1 MLPTTSEKYKK
12 ELIELHNRKSELRQ
26 QLEVSSTDSIVD
38 CAYLMRDIDNRI
50 DEIKEKL
57 LATQNHFIAKQ
68 KIDANYMT
76 DSLAQDELKKTR
88 RISRLKNKEVKMWRT
103 IAIIATA
110 VLMIA
115 VCCFIFMEM

>member
-1 MLPTTSEKYKK
+1 MLETTSEKYKK
-12 ELIELHNRKSELRQ
+12 ELIELHNRKGELRR

-38 CAYLMRDIDNRI
+38 CAYLMRDIDARI
-50 DEIKEKL
+50 DEVKEKL
-57 LATQNHFIAKQ
+57 LCSQSQFIAKQ

-103 IAIIATA
+103 VAIIATG

-115 VCCFIFMEM
+115 VCAFVFMEM

>member
-1 MLPTTSEKYKK
+1 MLETTSEKYKK
-12 ELIELHNRKSELRQ
+12 ELIELHTLKSELRR

-50 DEIKEKL
+50 DEVKEKL
-57 LATQNHFIAKQ
+57 LCSQSQFIAKQ

-103 IAIIATA
+103 VAIIATG

-115 VCCFIFMEM
+115 VCAFVFMEM